1 MQLLNLNE
9 ASRHKFMPAIN
20 KAGGRYSISEKLQ
33 VKGVGTA
40 GLKYLR
46 GLAALNYDN
55 VYDKPVHVTLEK
67 FRSGMGIYFRNT
79 DVNYVLVLEAKE
91 IDHIKI
97 FKDLDTI
104 APPSNPFYKLGS
116 LFSKEYLVLRNLL
129 IEGEKIE
136 FHPIEVTIQL
146 HFNEPIVFEVNAFK
160 PKKVINFIKS
170 FTNINVQDNIEGFVI
185 IP

>member
-9 ASRHKFMPAIN
+9 ATRHKFTPAIK
-20 KAGGRYSISEKLQ
+20 KAGGRYSISEKFQ

-40 GLKYLR
+40 GLKYLK
-46 GLAALNYDN
+46 GLAAINHNNIYE
-55 VYDKPVHVTLEK
+55 KPVNVTLEK
-67 FRSGMGIYFRNT
+67 FRSGIGIYFRNT
-79 DVNYVLVLEAKE
+79 DVNHVLILETNE

-104 APPSNPFYKLGS
+104 APPSNLFYKFGS
-116 LFSKEYLVLRNLL
+116 MFSREYLVLRNLL
-129 IEGEKIE
+129 LENEKIE

-146 HFNEPIVFEVNAFK
+146 HFNEPIVLEVSAFK
-160 PKKVINFIKS
+160 PRKVINFIKS